1 MAVVA
6 VGRKNSAVVL
16 FDGADAVEG
25 VVVVGG
31 VVTVRPGDAC
41 AVYFVGVLVADDF
54 AFVVGADE
62 APGCVVAVGDGV
74 AVVGVFNLRLAA
86 GFVVDVVDG
95 GLGALQRECFLVT
108 RATAG

>member
-6 VGRKNSAVVL
+6 VGGEYGAVVF
-16 FDGADAVEG
+16 FDGADAIEG

-31 VVTVRPGDAC
+31 VVTIWPGDTGT
-41 AVYFVGVLVADDF
+41 VYVVGVLVADDA
-54 AFVVGADE
+54 AFVVGAGE
-62 APGCVVAVGDGV
+62 APCCVVAVGDGV
-74 AVVGVFNLRLAA
+74 AAVGIADLGLAA

-95 GLGALQRECFLVT
+95 CLGALQRECFLVT